1 MGSGIAESIEPY
13 REEALMCAGKLRQFA
28 RSNKE
33 LKGRNA
39 ELKGKLEGALR
50 DQRRLVVEVH
60 HK

>member
-1 MGSGIAESIEPY
+1 
-13 REEALMCAGKLRQFA
+13 MCAGKLRQFA